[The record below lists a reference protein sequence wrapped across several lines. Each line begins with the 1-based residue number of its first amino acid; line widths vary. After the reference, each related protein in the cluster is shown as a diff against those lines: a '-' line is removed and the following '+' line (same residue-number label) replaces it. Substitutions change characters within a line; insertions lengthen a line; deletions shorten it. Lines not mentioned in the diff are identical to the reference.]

1 MKEIYILYLSNIN
14 QLNKNKITMYNSN
27 QIKKISFLNIVVV
40 SFLVSCGGD
49 SKNSA
54 TAGDQNIQT
63 YPIFTV
69 QSLAT
74 DLFRDYP
81 VTIDGQEVVN
91 IQPKIDGYIKQV
103 YIDEGAVLQKGQTL
117 FTIFN
122 PQYEQELV
130 NAQAAV
136 ISAKADVNSADMA
149 VRKVKPLVQKDIVS
163 KFELESAE
171 YTLQMRKA
179 ALNQAYSNVSTAKTN
194 LSYTKV
200 MSPINGI
207 IGSLPLK
214 TGSYVSSTS
223 STALTTISNTGNV
236 FAYFSMNE
244 KQLLEFLRN
253 TTGATVQEKLKN
265 SPSVTL
271 LLSDGTEYDQ
281 KGKLEAVLGQIDSQT
296 GSSSFR
302 ATFPNPKGLIRSG
315 ASGTIR
321 IADHLDQAV
330 LIPQKSTYELQGK
343 RFVYV
348 VNSANAVKSVE
359 VEVMDITT
367 GQYFVVTK
375 GLKAGDKVVFDGAGT
390 LKNDTKIKPENTNVY
405 AVK

>member
-1 MKEIYILYLSNIN
+1 
-14 QLNKNKITMYNSN
+14 MYNFN
-27 QIKKISFLNIVVV
+27 QIKKISLLNIVAV
-40 SFLVSCGGD
+40 SLLISCSGDNKNGG
-49 SKNSA
+49 NA
-54 TAGDQNIQT
+54 AAGEQIQA
-63 YPIFTV
+63 YPVFTV
-69 QSLAT
+69 QSLST

-81 VTIDGQEVVN
+81 VTIDGQEVIN

-103 YIDEGAVLQKGQTL
+103 YIDEGSVVQKGQTL

-122 PQYEQELV
+122 PQYEQELD

-136 ISAKADVNSADMA
+136 ISAKADLNSADMA

-179 ALNQAYSNVSTAKTN
+179 ALNQAYSNVATAKTN
-194 LSYTKV
+194 LSYTRV
-200 MSPINGI
+200 VSPINGI
-207 IGSLPLK
+207 VGSLPLK

-223 STALTTISNTGNV
+223 TTPLTTISNTGNV

-265 SPSVTL
+265 SSSVTL
-271 LLSDGTEYDQ
+271 LLSDGSEYDQ
-281 KGKLEAVLGQIDSQT
+281 KGNLEAVLGQINSQT

-302 ATFPNPKGLIRSG
+302 VTFPNPKGLIRSG

-321 IADHLDQAV
+321 LADHLDKAV
-330 LIPQKSTYELQGK
+330 MIPQKSTYELQGK

-348 VNSANAVKSVE
+348 VNADNIVKNVE
-359 VEVMDITT
+359 VEVMDLTT
-367 GQYFVVTK
+367 DQYFVVTK
-375 GLKAGDKVVFDGAGT
+375 GLKAGDRVIFDGAGT
-390 LKNDTKIKPENTNVY
+390 LKNDTKIKPENTNAY
-405 AVK
+405 ASN